1 MEVKLYLTTSVSTII
16 GVRDSERIHPQEIGV
31 EVKLVVRPPVRDAL
45 IGCVDYSAVLQQ
57 IRQRLVS
64 GGFYLLEVAA
74 MALAQELMAEP
85 GVIRGSV
92 TLRKEVAD
100 GAARAE
106 ASW

>member
-1 MEVKLYLTTSVSTII
+1 
-16 GVRDSERIHPQEIGV
+16 
-31 EVKLVVRPPVRDAL
+31 
-45 IGCVDYSAVLQQ
+45 
-57 IRQRLVS
+57 
-64 GGFYLLEVAA
+64 